1 MGRQVLLEER
11 NDRVFSQTF
20 LEKLSKSVENV
31 ESVSSVELVIVAAG
45 NSGNY
50 RDIDRQTGFL
60 AAIAILLVAIH
71 SPLEFA
77 PEMLVFWMTLAYFL
91 GSALSERLP
100 WMRRLFL
107 SSKRRKAE
115 VEFSSRYY
123 FHEKKL
129 THTRERTGLMLY
141 LSHFERKTVL
151 LPDVGVEAKLSG
163 AVLHQ
168 FEHECN
174 RQGSIEDFEKAVL
187 EGLDSLKAPIGE
199 ALPRPDDDEN
209 ELPNEVCVVIGG
221 AR

>member
-1 MGRQVLLEER
+1 M
-11 NDRVFSQTF
+11 FSQTF
-20 LEKLSKSVENV
+20 LEKLTKLVENV
-31 ESVSSVELVIVAAG
+31 ESVSSVELVIVAG
-45 NSGNY
+45 PSSGNY

-60 AAIAILLVAIH
+60 SAILILLVAIH

-77 PEMLVFWMTLAYFL
+77 PEMLVFWMAVAYFL
-91 GSALSERLP
+91 GGAGSERLP
-100 WMRRLFL
+100 WLRRAFV
-107 SSKRRKAE
+107 SSKRLKAE

-141 LSHFERKTVL
+141 LSYFERSAVL

-168 FEHECN
+168 FEHDCN
-174 RQGSIEDFEKAVL
+174 RHSSIEDFEQAVL
-187 EGLDSLKAPIGE
+187 AGLDSLKAPIGE

-209 ELPNEVCVVIGG
+209 ELPNEVCVVTGG